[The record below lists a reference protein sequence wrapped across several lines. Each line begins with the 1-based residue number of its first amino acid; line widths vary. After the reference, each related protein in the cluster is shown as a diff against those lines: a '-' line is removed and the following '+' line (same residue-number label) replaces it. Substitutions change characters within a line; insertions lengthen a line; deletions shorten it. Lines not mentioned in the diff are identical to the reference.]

1 MKRYTSCL
9 VFAAWLCVSAKA
21 EEDTYV
27 PPVPLHE
34 AVTTRTTATD
44 INDASLTGEQ
54 TDASPPQSDASKM
67 SEITGGPEASNA
79 APVAAEMGETANE
92 PMPAEMMQS
101 KKSLVTDPIAEMM
114 GGEFNT
120 EVNQRMADSFL
131 SVRSRVLRLKAN
143 RDM

>member
-1 MKRYTSCL
+1 
-9 VFAAWLCVSAKA
+9 
-21 EEDTYV
+21 
-27 PPVPLHE
+27 
-34 AVTTRTTATD
+34 
-44 INDASLTGEQ
+44 
-54 TDASPPQSDASKM
+54 
-67 SEITGGPEASNA
+67 
-79 APVAAEMGETANE
+79 MGETANE

-120 EVNQRMADSFL
+120 EVRNDQQLNRSAKRSYCFLIQVNQRMADSFL